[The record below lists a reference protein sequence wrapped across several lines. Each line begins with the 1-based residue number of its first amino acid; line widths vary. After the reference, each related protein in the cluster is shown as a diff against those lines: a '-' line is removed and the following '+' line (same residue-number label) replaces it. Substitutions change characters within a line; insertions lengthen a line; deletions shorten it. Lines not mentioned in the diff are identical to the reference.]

1 MQIEDYLYQKGM
13 HLPLL
18 GENPT
23 DMKDEEWAL
32 LNRQVLGVIQLM
44 LSCNITFNIAK
55 ENTTTVLMATLS
67 DMYKKPFASN
77 KVHLMRQ
84 LFNL

>member
-1 MQIEDYLYQKGM
+1 MQIEDCLYHKGM

-32 LNRQVLGVIQLM
+32 LNRPSAWSYPIYVILQYHFQHSKGEYHNGSYGNSL
-44 LSCNITFNIAK
+44 
-55 ENTTTVLMATLS
+55 
-67 DMYKKPFASN
+67 
-77 KVHLMRQ
+77 
-84 LFNL
+84 